1 MKQESA
7 ANAWFAPFH
16 LFVIPN
22 VCNYIPLW
30 NSYLV
35 GAKRQ
40 IGDRAQG
47 FLNFSDRIQDVATS
61 CDCWYQQAQHSNR
74 IPNNSFISSLHTQ
87 AALACVIHNAASSLP
102 LYMNKLVRAVR
113 LLTYFGGSSIWT
125 FIRHRLS
132 RREFLVVCSLSSC
145 EIPKLYL
152 VQVRL
157 QQSGSPAVEWV
168 LRGRDPLARVSIGS
182 LSRRPCGLDQMFFKV
197 FTTAYLR
204 SILVLFSIP
213 FPFWRFPSPL

>member
-7 ANAWFAPFH
+7 ANAWFAPFR

-47 FLNFSDRIQDVATS
+47 FLNFSDSIQDVATS
-61 CDCWYQQAQHSNR
+61 CDYWFQQAQDSNR

-87 AALACVIHNAASSLP
+87 TALACVIHNTASYVPS
-102 LYMNKLVRAVR
+102 YMNKLVRAVR
-113 LLTYFGGSSIWT
+113 LLTYFRGVSDFNLDPSQTIQTDVFRGLLTLFMRNARNCTWFKFGGS
-125 FIRHRLS
+125 
-132 RREFLVVCSLSSC
+132 EAV
-145 EIPKLYL
+145 
-152 VQVRL
+152 
-157 QQSGSPAVEWV
+157 SPAV
-168 LRGRDPLARVSIGS
+168 
-182 LSRRPCGLDQMFFKV
+182 
-197 FTTAYLR
+197 
-204 SILVLFSIP
+204 
-213 FPFWRFPSPL
+213 